1 MAALASL
8 TAQYTDSENE
18 GDASPDSQNS
28 TASQVIIP
36 PKRPS
41 PTPTKQDGETKRTKE
56 KKKKRAKKVRRL
68 VSYQDDTLISD
79 EDEDRAAAASS
90 EEESSSDEASDSSDS
105 QSGDSPKTKDKG
117 NAGNGSKDGD
127 TPMEVDEESGGFQAE
142 ERTAESY
149 EKDPKYA
156 KYKFQLPPEPKGKPS
171 AELVAKITKM
181 YTKMRQTNMDMNR
194 VIQDRKE
201 FRNPSIYDKLIS
213 FCDINEFGTNY
224 PPEIYDP
231 LQWGE
236 ESYYESLAAV
246 QKTEMLKRQKDRK
259 DMDKVEQATALAR
272 KVEEEAKK
280 RKSKWDQ
287 PAPSST
293 VVKPT
298 LPALTTTVTGT
309 KGTVISAFGSL
320 PKKPAV

>member
-1 MAALASL
+1 
-8 TAQYTDSENE
+8 
-18 GDASPDSQNS
+18 
-28 TASQVIIP
+28 
-36 PKRPS
+36 
-41 PTPTKQDGETKRTKE
+41 
-56 KKKKRAKKVRRL
+56 VRRL

-79 EDEDRAAAASS
+79 EEEDRAAAQSS
-90 EEESSSDEASDSSDS
+90 EEESSSAEDSDSSDS
-105 QSGDSPKTKDKG
+105 QDGNSPKTKDKS

-127 TPMEVDEESGGFQAE
+127 TPMEVDEESGGFPAD

-171 AELVAKITKM
+171 AELVTKITKM

-280 RKSKWDQ
+280 R
-287 PAPSST
+287 
-293 VVKPT
+293 
-298 LPALTTTVTGT
+298 
-309 KGTVISAFGSL
+309 
-320 PKKPAV
+320 

>member
-41 PTPTKQDGETKRTKE
+41 PTPTKQDGEMKRSKE

-79 EDEDRAAAASS
+79 EDEDRAEPSS
-90 EEESSSDEASDSSDS
+90 EDESSSGEESDSSNS
-105 QSGDSPKTKDKG
+105 QSGDSPKTKEKSS
-117 NAGNGSKDGD
+117 AGNGSKDGD
-127 TPMEVDEESGGFQAE
+127 TPMDVDEESGGFPAE
-142 ERTAESY
+142 ERSAESY

-246 QKTEMLKRQKDRK
+246 QKTEMVKRQKDRK